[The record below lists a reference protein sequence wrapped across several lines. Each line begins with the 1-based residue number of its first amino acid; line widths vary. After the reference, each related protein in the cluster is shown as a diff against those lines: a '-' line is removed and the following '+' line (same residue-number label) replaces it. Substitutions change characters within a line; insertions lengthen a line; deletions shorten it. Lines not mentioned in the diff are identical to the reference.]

1 MDGEEEGGGEN
12 SPMSESIGQ
21 RPVPKRE
28 LGEGRGSGL
37 LGTGGS
43 Q

>member
-21 RPVPKRE
+21 RPLPERE

-37 LGTGGS
+37 WGTGGS